1 MGYQLRMTDSDYSLK
16 TFQNGGDVGA
26 LMLAH
31 DWSKSPLGQPSQWP
45 SPLRS
50 VVSLMLGSDFPMFV
64 AWGNELAFLYNDAY
78 SVLLGN
84 KHPSA
89 IGAKFQDIW
98 SEIWDDIA
106 PLVTSAMAGQSTF
119 HENMPLIMNRKG
131 FDEETW
137 FTFTYSPIRDDDGR
151 VVGMFCASTETT
163 PQVLAKKRAD
173 FRNKLH
179 EHMRNARTS
188 RAAIETSC
196 ALLGEEMKASFCA
209 FGEMEGD
216 AHCNVQSA
224 WTMPGLSSVVGRK
237 NLADYGHGRNSD
249 LLSGQPVLIGDV
261 STDSRTSGTEAEIS
275 YAGLGSRATVV
286 VPLVRDGKVRAL
298 LGVGMAQPH
307 AWTQDEVSLASETVE
322 IMWQAAERAR
332 AEEKLAES
340 ERRFRAMADNAPV
353 IVWVTDANGYCT
365 YLNRA
370 WYDHTGQTLEE
381 SAGFGWL
388 EATHPDDKEMASNIF
403 LTANAEHKPFRIEYR
418 LRQKDGTY
426 RWAIDAAAPR
436 FDEGGSFLGYIGS
449 VIDIDERRTAELRLI
464 DSEQRYRTLF
474 NSIDEGFC
482 IIEFVDGPHGPLS
495 DYVHV
500 EANPAYAANAGID
513 DVTGQYVRALVGDE
527 AEEWIEIYRDVLL
540 TGVPAR
546 FERELVATSRHLE
559 LSAFRVEPLE
569 KRQVAVL
576 FKDVTPRKI
585 AENKL
590 VALNDELTTRIEK
603 AVAERGE
610 ALAQLHEAQKLETIG
625 QLTGGVAHDFN
636 NLLTPIVGALDILS
650 RRPELEDRVRNL
662 VDGGIQAAEKAR
674 VLVQRLLAFSRRQT
688 LENKPVDIGHVV
700 GGMKD
705 LIARS
710 IGPQI
715 KLDVVCSTGTH
726 IALVDPNQ
734 FELALLNLS
743 VNARDAMP
751 SGGKLE
757 IRVESVA
764 LTGHSGL
771 SDGNYIC
778 VRVSDTG
785 SGMDAETL
793 RRAIEP
799 FFTTKA
805 LGQGTGLG
813 LSSVHGLAAQ
823 SDGLFEMTSQP
834 GVGTTAV
841 LWLPASADGATPAQA
856 RTSPVS
862 AAVEE
867 MEGPDIGS
875 RTILLV
881 DDEMLVRLGTAH
893 MLQDIG
899 YKVIEASS
907 GRQAVQLLESD
918 TPIDAL
924 VTDYAM
930 PDMTGDEL
938 AQRAIELRPNIKMLL
953 VTGYTAADQ
962 QMAIPLPRLEK
973 PFGQDELDQALGAIF
988 Q

>member
-1 MGYQLRMTDSDYSLK
+1 MSDSDYSIK
-16 TFQNGGDVGA
+16 TFNNGGNVGA

-50 VVSLMLGSDFPMFV
+50 VVSLMLGSNFPMFV
-64 AWGNELAFLYNDAY
+64 AWGEELGFIYNDAY

-89 IGAKFQDIW
+89 IGARFQDIW
-98 SEIWDDIA
+98 SEIWDDIY
-106 PLVTSAMAGQSTF
+106 PLVKAAMAGESTYQ
-119 HENMPLIMNRKG
+119 ENMPLTMNRKG

-137 FTFTYSPIRDDDGR
+137 FTFTYTPVRDDDGV

-163 PQVLAKKRAD
+163 PQILAKRRAD
-173 FRNKLH
+173 FRNKLN
-179 EHMRNARTS
+179 ERMRAAATS
-188 RAAIETSC
+188 RAAIDTCC
-196 ALLGEEMKASFCA
+196 ALLGQEMNAAFCA
-209 FGEMEGD
+209 FGEVQD
-216 AHCNVQSA
+216 DTHSNVESA
-224 WTMPGLSSVVGRK
+224 WNSDGLPSVKGRHK
-237 NLADYGHGRNSD
+237 LADFGEDRISD
-249 LLSGQPVLIGDV
+249 LLSGQAVVIEDV
-261 STDSRTSGTEAEIS
+261 ETDNRTAGTDAIAGYARLGCRSTLD
-275 YAGLGSRATVV
+275 

-298 LGVGMAQPH
+298 LGIGMAQPH
-307 AWTQDEVSLASETVE
+307 VWTQDEITLASETVE
-322 IMWQAAERAR
+322 IIWQAAERAR

-340 ERRFRAMADNAPV
+340 ERRFRAMADHAPAM
-353 IVWVTDANGYCT
+353 VWVTDATGYCT

-370 WYDHTGQTLEE
+370 WYECTGQTEDEAL
-381 SAGFGWL
+381 GFGWL
-388 EATHPDDKEMASNIF
+388 DATHPDDKQMANDIF
-403 LTANAEHKPFRIEYR
+403 LAANDRQEPFRIEYR
-418 LRQKDGTY
+418 LRQRDGSY

-436 FDEGGSFLGYIGS
+436 FDERGTFLGYIGS
-449 VIDIDERRTAELRLI
+449 VFDIDERRSTEQRLK
-464 DSEQRYRTLF
+464 DSEERYRTLF

-495 DYVHV
+495 DYVHI
-500 EANPAYAANAGID
+500 EANPAYAANAGIE
-513 DVTGQYVRALVGDE
+513 DVTGQYVRAMVGDE

-540 TGVPAR
+540 TGEPVR
-546 FERELVATSRHLE
+546 FERELVATGRHLE
-559 LSAFRVEPLE
+559 LSSFRIEPAE

-576 FKDVTPRKI
+576 FKDITQRKI
-585 AENKL
+585 AEKEL
-590 VALNDELTTRIEK
+590 VALNNELTARVEK
-603 AVAERGE
+603 AVAERGQ

-674 VLVQRLLAFSRRQT
+674 TLVQRLLAFSRRQT

-700 GGMKD
+700 CGMQD

-715 KLDVVCSTGTH
+715 KLNVTCSTDTH
-726 IALVDPNQ
+726 VALVDPNQ

-751 SGGKLE
+751 SGGELE
-757 IRVESVA
+757 IGVQSIA
-764 LTGHSGL
+764 LHDHATL
-771 SDGNYIC
+771 PDGDYIC
-778 VRVSDTG
+778 VRVRDTG

-799 FFTTKA
+799 FFTTK
-805 LGQGTGLG
+805 GVGHGTGLG

-823 SDGLFEMTSQP
+823 SDGLFELTSEP
-834 GVGTTAV
+834 GRGTTAL
-841 LWLPASADGATPAQA
+841 LWLPASKEHATPAET
-856 RTSPVS
+856 RPVLVTSAIEDAP
-862 AAVEE
+862 ATEE
-867 MEGPDIGS
+867 GG

-899 YKVIEASS
+899 YTVIEAAS
-907 GRQAVQLLESD
+907 GRQALQILEGD
-918 TPIDAL
+918 TPVDAL

-938 AQRAIELRPNIKMLL
+938 AQRALELRRETKMLL
-953 VTGYTAADQ
+953 VTGYASTDQ
-962 QMAIPLPRLEK
+962 ELAIPLPRLEK
-973 PFGQDELDQALGAIF
+973 PFGQDELDQAIASLF
-988 Q
+988 H